1 MDVMGN
7 TTEEK
12 HLHALIFT
20 KNEGTGP
27 PTQTPLPTTNMI
39 QGQETE
45 NLRVYIDAPMS
56 IGEK

>member
-1 MDVMGN
+1 MGN

-45 NLRVYIDAPMS
+45 NLRVYIDAPIS
-56 IGEK
+56 TGEK